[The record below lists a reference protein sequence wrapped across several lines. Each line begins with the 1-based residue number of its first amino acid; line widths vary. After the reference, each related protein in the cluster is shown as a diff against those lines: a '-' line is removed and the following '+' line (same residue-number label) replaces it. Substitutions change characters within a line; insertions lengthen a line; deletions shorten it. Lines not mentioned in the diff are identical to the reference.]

1 MRIIRLPFTSPKFV
15 RQRCEK
21 VVPPVP
27 KPFDFGYTARRP
39 LVPMS
44 AVMMFLNKRFGEV
57 ISLIED
63 GKLRWVFDIRSE
75 NAKRREI
82 RVLRQSLFEYV
93 GLMSP
98 DPELVETER
107 EEFARIMSLILPRGV
122 VLSPFIFN
130 ALPQKTCTRSSR
142 SFHLK
147 LRLPARSIPAL
158 RCQAF
163 PREPVM
169 RGTEIAWCF
178 SCLNQHVLNL
188 IRENSFRTV
197 HVRRGPKASPLVTRE
212 SVVEFLRK
220 RRMS

>member
-1 MRIIRLPFTSPKFV
+1 MRIIRLPFTSPKFA
-15 RQRCEK
+15 RKCREK

-27 KPFDFGYTARRP
+27 KRFDFGYTARRP

-44 AVMMFLNKRFGEV
+44 AVMMFLNKRFTEV

-63 GKLRWVFDIRSE
+63 GKLRWVFDIRSK

-82 RVLRQSLFEYV
+82 RVLRQSLFEYA
-93 GLMSP
+93 GLLAP
-98 DPELVETER
+98 DPELVETEK
-107 EEFARIMSLILPRGV
+107 EEFARIMELILPKGV
-122 VLSPFIFN
+122 VLSPVVFN
-130 ALPQKTCTRSSR
+130 SLPQKTCTHASR

-147 LRLPARSIPAL
+147 LRLPVRSVPAL

-163 PREPVM
+163 PQEPVLL
-169 RGTEIAWCF
+169 GTEIARCF

-188 IRENSFRTV
+188 IREKSLRTV
-197 HVRRGPKASPLVTRE
+197 NLRRGPKASPLVPRA
-212 SVVEFLRK
+212 SVIEFLQK